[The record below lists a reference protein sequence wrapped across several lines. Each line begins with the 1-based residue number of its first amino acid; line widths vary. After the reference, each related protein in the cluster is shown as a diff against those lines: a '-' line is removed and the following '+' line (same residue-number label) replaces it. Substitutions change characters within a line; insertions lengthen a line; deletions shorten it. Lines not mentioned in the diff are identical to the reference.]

1 MQDDG
6 KRFQKRGRRWF
17 ITINNYDDK
26 DTDTFEKM
34 RGKFVYGILG
44 WENAPTTGTP
54 HIHMGI
60 HFRNAHTFE
69 SLLKKW
75 PRANIQ
81 GAIGDDFAL
90 RKYCSDNG
98 KGTWV
103 EEGQPSQ
110 QGARTDLMKEADA
123 VKKGMSVETV
133 AWEKPQI
140 YHSYGR
146 TLEKLEAIRMRS
158 VYRTEPTI
166 GIWYYGPTGT
176 GKSMMAFAGFNP
188 KTHYVWNQADKF
200 QCGYAATHETV
211 IMDDFRGSIPYGELL
226 RIMDRYPY
234 EVNQKYK
241 APMPFMAKTLII
253 TSSLR
258 PCEIYTKLG
267 AKDSFEQLYRRCHM
281 VEMTQKYSGE
291 IIKDLSTS
299 TGGLGYASPPSPE
312 EIERQIAIDDKIRRP
327 TWTKVD
333 TEDIDF

>member
-1 MQDDG
+1 MQDG
-6 KRFQKRGRRWF
+6 KLRSRRWF
-17 ITINNYDDK
+17 ITINNYDEQDI
-26 DTDTFEKM
+26 ENYNEL
-34 RGKFVYGILG
+34 RGKLVYGILG
-44 WENAPTTGTP
+44 KEIGASGTQ
-54 HIHMGI
+54 HIHIGL
-60 HFRNAHTFE
+60 HFRNAHTFS
-69 SLLKKW
+69 SLKRTW

-81 GAIGDDFAL
+81 VAKGDDNDMK
-90 RKYCSDNG
+90 RYISKT
-98 KGTWV
+98 GTQV
-103 EEGQPSQ
+103 EHGQPSV
-110 QGARTDLMKEADA
+110 QGERTDLMKEAEA
-123 VKKGMSVETV
+123 VKKGISVEDV
-133 AWEKPQI
+133 AWEKPQV

-158 VYRTEPTI
+158 LYRTEPTI

-258 PCEIYTKLG
+258 PCEIYTKLA

-281 VEMTQKYSGE
+281 VEMTQKCPEGNT
-291 IIKDLSTS
+291 DPLCTD
-299 TGGLGYASPPSPE
+299 TGGLGYASPPSPA
-312 EIERQIAIDDKIRRP
+312 EIERQVAIDNEMRKERLRS
-327 TWTKVD
+327 TKVD
-333 TEDIDF
+333 IDDHDF